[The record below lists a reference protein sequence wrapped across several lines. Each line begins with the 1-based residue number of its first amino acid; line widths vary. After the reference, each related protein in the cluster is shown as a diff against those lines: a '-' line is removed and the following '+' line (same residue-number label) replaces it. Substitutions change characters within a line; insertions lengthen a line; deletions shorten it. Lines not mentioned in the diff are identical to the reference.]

1 MPTQKAT
8 ELRELSDDQLAIQL
22 EDARQALFN
31 LRCQLPTGALER
43 TSEIQIRK
51 REIARILT
59 VAREREIAAQ
69 EAARR

>member
-1 MPTQKAT
+1 MPTQKAS
-8 ELRELSDDQLAIQL
+8 ELRELSDDQLAMRL
-22 EDARQALFN
+22 EESRQALFN
-31 LRCQLPTGALER
+31 LRFQLPTGALER

-69 EAARR
+69 EAARG

>member
-31 LRCQLPTGALER
+31 LRFQLLTGALER

-69 EAARR
+69 EAARG

>member
-1 MPTQKAT
+1 MPTQKAS

-31 LRCQLPTGALER
+31 LRFQLPTGALER

-69 EAARR
+69 EAARG

>member
-8 ELRELSDDQLAIQL
+8 ELREMSDDQLAAQL

-31 LRCQLPTGALER
+31 LRFQLPTGALER

-59 VAREREIAAQ
+59 IAREREIAAE
-69 EAARR
+69 EAARG

>member
-1 MPTQKAT
+1 MPTQKAS
-8 ELRELSDDQLAIQL
+8 ELREMSDDQLANEL

-31 LRCQLPTGALER
+31 LRFQLPTGALER

-69 EAARR
+69 EAARG

>member
-31 LRCQLPTGALER
+31 LRFQLPTGALER

-69 EAARR
+69 EAARG

>member
-31 LRCQLPTGALER
+31 LRFQLPTGALER

-59 VAREREIAAQ
+59 IAREREIAAQ
-69 EAARR
+69 EAARG